1 MDARKEWIEPEE
13 LLDIWG
19 IDRATPGALRF
30 VWLVHS
36 RTEAKIGERMK
47 EEEVNFPWSW
57 SLEEDLRL
65 LAAFER
71 STSAIVL
78 GMVERD
84 LERII
89 YADHE
94 ELLSC
99 GLLLAD
105 RTAWELIERA
115 AAVSW
120 ERRVERF
127 EKWRA
132 DHWKLLSSIEETGP
146 MKLGA
151 SFWEEREA
159 RLSKMKPPEKVM
171 EGEENH
177 LNV

>member
-1 MDARKEWIEPEE
+1 MDAKKEWIEPEE
-13 LLDIWG
+13 LLDMWG
-19 IDRATPGALRF
+19 IDRGAPGALRF
-30 VWLVHS
+30 AWLVHS
-36 RTEAKIGERMK
+36 RTEARIAGKMK
-47 EEEVNFPWSW
+47 GEEVNFPWSGT
-57 SLEEDLRL
+57 LEGDLRL

-94 ELLSC
+94 KLLAS
-99 GLLLAD
+99 GLLLPD
-105 RTAWELIERA
+105 RTAWELIEVA
-115 AAVSW
+115 ADTSW
-120 ERRVERF
+120 QRRVDQF
-127 EKWRA
+127 EKWRGE
-132 DHWKLLSSIEETGP
+132 HWKLLSGIAETGP
-146 MKLGA
+146 GKLDA

-177 LNV
+177 PNV